1 MADRLGRNPTYD
13 YEFIKVEQDDKAIM
27 TVTLNRPE
35 KRNAFIPAWHIEIP
49 EIFEKI
55 HRDDRV
61 RCVILTGAGQA
72 FCAGGDVAAMAAAKE
87 DHMTKILNWLRDV
100 KATVVRIMECDKPV
114 IAKVNGAAVGLGSS
128 LVAACDVSFISE
140 KAIIGDTHVKVG
152 LSASDGGTALWGLHM
167 GVNRQKEY
175 LWRAELMSGQRAA
188 EIGLCNYCVPAAEL
202 DRTVQEFAELIASQ
216 PPRAVQWTKRAINA
230 PLINQVSTNFDT
242 AVPLEVITAIGED
255 HVEASRALR
264 EKRKGVF
271 KGR

>member
-1 MADRLGRNPTYD
+1 MVDRLGRNPTYE
-13 YEFIKVEQDDKAIM
+13 YEFIKVEQDDNAIM

-49 EIFEKI
+49 EIFQKI

-72 FCAGGDVAAMAAAKE
+72 FCAGGDVAAMGAAKE
-87 DHMTKILNWLRDV
+87 DHMTKILSWLRDV
-100 KATVVRIMECDKPV
+100 KATVVRVMECDKPV

-128 LVAACDVSFISE
+128 LVAACDVSFISD

-152 LSASDGGTALWGLHM
+152 LCASDGGTALWGLHM

-242 AVPLEVITAIGED
+242 AVPLEVISAITED